1 MPVPDRRVTLV
12 SHGPN
17 CLDGLTCAVVAAR
30 YFAGRRF
37 EATFVSNR
45 LIDEALQEYGP
56 TNPDNEELWITD
68 ISWRDRATD
77 VHLERLVSE
86 GLELYWVDHHKS
98 AIDRRAEGHLQVSFT
113 DYVLDDSY
121 AASRLLFNYLC
132 DRAAARGE
140 SRPGL
145 LASRNLVLLA
155 DDVDR
160 WILHDPRSRELALAV
175 RAMEQEE
182 AYRVLLAMDSNITYG
197 PEVQRAL
204 EKVDE
209 ELKASFA
216 LARSTR
222 HVEPVAG
229 NEQNVVAA
237 ECDGYAG
244 EIADR
249 WGREYAHAVFALYDH
264 RSDGISLRRSPDSS
278 ADLSRIAAGFG
289 GGGHP
294 AAAGCEITTTST
306 DRSAEIAR
314 RIAEVLQSE
323 AKS

>member
-37 EATFVSNR
+37 EVQFASNR
-45 LIDEALQEYGP
+45 LIDEVLQQYGP
-56 TNPDNEELWITD
+56 TNPENEELWITD
-68 ISWRDRATD
+68 ISWRERATD
-77 VHLERLVSE
+77 VHLDQLVSE

-98 AIDRRAEGHLQVSFT
+98 AIDRRNEGYLDVQFT

-121 AASRLLFNYLC
+121 AASRLLFDYLH

-140 SRPGL
+140 SKPGL
-145 LASRNLVLLA
+145 LATRNLVLLA

-160 WILHDPRSRELALAV
+160 WILDHPRSRELALAV

-182 AYRVLLAMDSNITYG
+182 AYRVLLAMDSSLTYG
-197 PEVQRAL
+197 PEILRAL

-209 ELKASFA
+209 ELRVSFELAS
-216 LARSTR
+216 STR
-222 HVEPVAG
+222 HVERVSG
-229 NEQNVVAA
+229 SQRLVVAA

-244 EIADR
+244 EVADR
-249 WGREYAHAVFALYDH
+249 WGREYPRAVFALYDH
-264 RSDGISLRRSPDSS
+264 RSDGISLRRSPDST
-278 ADLSRIAAGFG
+278 ADLSRIASRFG

-294 AAAGCEITTTST
+294 AAAGCEIATTTS

-314 RIAEVLQSE
+314 RIAEQLEREGDS
-323 AKS
+323 